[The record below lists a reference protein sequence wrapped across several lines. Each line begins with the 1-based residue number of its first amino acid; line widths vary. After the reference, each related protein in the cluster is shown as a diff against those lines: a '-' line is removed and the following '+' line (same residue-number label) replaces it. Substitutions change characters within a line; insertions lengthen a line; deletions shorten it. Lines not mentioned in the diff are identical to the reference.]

1 MYNKSDRKYD
11 LKLAKLSIMSNIFVY
26 VFILPLLLKSLGER
40 VLSGTTCHLDIDCSV
55 SSGSWSSLGDGYP
68 NNGCW
73 PCGSGDGPL
82 IDGCADIS
90 GRATCEEKGSCGRR
104 CGCASG
110 FYWNPY
116 KELCLAINDG
126 TKDCTPI
133 DIYSTSIDPCDDQT
147 GLSTCGPDNKCICI
161 DEYHAKF
168 DDSTKLC
175 RCKENYKKGS
185 GVQICLGLNNGN
197 SECSSTTDCYDSTNG
212 HCLYENCQ
220 CKDGFVWSN
229 DDHQCLCRPGTRVV
243 DNGCVRCESGE
254 ISDMQASQCTLC
266 PPGKYSND
274 DRTECLDCPE
284 DTYGPNPGLDKCIP
298 CETGKFQPK
307 EGEISCIDC
316 FEFCSKCTQSND
328 NCLACIDNPGIKL
341 EGNSC
346 VCRTNDH
353 YYSYIHN
360 GNRQCA
366 PCHPLCS
373 SCYGPLQNECHTC
386 SGLMKATFVGI
397 DTCDCLPGFYYE
409 PLTRQCEDRNILFVE
424 CVDPSNSDC
433 ETCSNSFSIEG
444 IEDLCVY
451 NCEQLSNYYREG
463 NTCKSN
469 F

>member
-1 MYNKSDRKYD
+1 
-11 LKLAKLSIMSNIFVY
+11 VY
-26 VFILPLLLKSLGER
+26 VFILLLLLKSLGER
-40 VLSGTTCHLDIDCSV
+40 VLSGTTCDLDKDCPV
-55 SSGSWSSLGDGYP
+55 SSYLTSDYLTNA
-68 NNGCW
+68 NNGCSLCD
-73 PCGSGDGPL
+73 PDYGML
-82 IDGCADIS
+82 IDWCADGS
-90 GRATCEEKGSCGRR
+90 DRATCEDKGPCGHR
-104 CGCASG
+104 CGCESG
-110 FYWNPY
+110 FYWNSY
-116 KELCLAINDG
+116 KKLCLAINDG
-126 TKDCTPI
+126 TKDCTL
-133 DIYSTSIDPCDDQT
+133 IDPCYDDS
-147 GLSTCGPDNKCICI
+147 GLSTCSLGNKCICI
-161 DEYHAKF
+161 NEKNVKF
-168 DDSTKLC
+168 DGSTKLC
-175 RCKENYKKGS
+175 RCKKNYKKKEPDEAK
-185 GVQICLGLNNGN
+185 CFGLNNGK
-197 SECSSTTDCYDSTNG
+197 SKCSSTTDCYDSINANCRNG
-212 HCLYENCQ
+212 RCH

-229 DDHQCLCRPGTRVV
+229 DECVCRAGTRL
-243 DNGCVRCESGE
+243 NGDRCVICESGKT
-254 ISDMQASQCTLC
+254 SGMKAYQCTSC

-284 DTYGPNPGLDKCIP
+284 DTYGPNPGLGECIP
-298 CETGKFQPK
+298 CETGKFQPEK
-307 EGEISCIDC
+307 GQTSCIDC

-360 GNRQCA
+360 ENTQCA

-386 SGLMKATFVGI
+386 SRLMKATFVDI
-397 DTCDCLPGFYYE
+397 DTCDCLSGFYYE
-409 PLTRQCEDRNILFVE
+409 PLTRKCEGPNILFAE

-433 ETCSNSFSIEG
+433 ETCLDSFSIEG